1 MKLPLLKYVIAFLIS
16 TCTLNIQGFCQSP
29 LIGQQVPNLF
39 ISHIINDDK
48 DEHQMLDFQDNLL
61 ILDFWNTSCGACIEG
76 LPNVVNLQKQF
87 GSKIKILPVTDQPEQ
102 LIRRFLRSNK
112 LIKNLKVPSVVEDTT
127 LKNYFRY
134 KGLPHEVWIYK
145 GKIIAITGAE
155 YVDSATIQSV
165 LQGSK
170 VSLPLKDDFLNYDYS
185 KSLMGRELITAD
197 QVNGPQD
204 YIGLFKYQEGASP
217 RYKTVT
223 DTTNKRQRT
232 YLINY
237 SIIGAYKM
245 LLDKVATITYIRSPS
260 SPDIGAIARNQII
273 LNVKDKGK
281 YFKDVKEYTASWH
294 RKNDISYEWISPPS
308 DLSDKRRA
316 EIVLSDLDR
325 LLGINVKWEKRNMK
339 CLLLVRNKDINLRSN
354 SRETVFDYTADIKK
368 FRKVDLRNLV
378 FYLNSFEN
386 NPPVFDSTNYT
397 DLVDMDLPFSSWTDI
412 AAIRSALSPY
422 GLDLVTSTRVIDM
435 LVVTE
440 REE

>member
-1 MKLPLLKYVIAFLIS
+1 
-16 TCTLNIQGFCQSP
+16 
-29 LIGQQVPNLF
+29 
-39 ISHIINDDK
+39 
-48 DEHQMLDFQDNLL
+48 
-61 ILDFWNTSCGACIEG
+61 
-76 LPNVVNLQKQF
+76 
-87 GSKIKILPVTDQPEQ
+87 
-102 LIRRFLRSNK
+102 
-112 LIKNLKVPSVVEDTT
+112 VVEDTT

-170 VSLPLKDDFLNYDYS
+170 VLLPLKDDFLNYDYS

-197 QVNGPQD
+197 QVNGPQN

-223 DTTNKRQRT
+223 DTANKRQRT

-245 LLDKVATITYIRSPS
+245 LLDKVATINYIRSPS

-273 LNVKDKGK
+273 LNVQDKGK

-412 AAIRSALSPY
+412 AAIRSALSAY